1 MKETLN
7 LKRYR
12 NAIFMIVFLYAI
24 NGPAVGQNLGVN
36 FNEFTGRIDVGDLDR
51 TETTWMRVFIDYF
64 DYKEGRLN
72 INTNEGLAKLEAAKA
87 AGYKV
92 ILSLKFDFT
101 GRNFP
106 TGTATIDADLS
117 YVPTILNRLYND
129 ADIIVAGNEPFIESL
144 QKGTNLVEYYK
155 RAAIAVSNYRNGQTR
170 KVPIY
175 IGAFNRLWLT
185 TEQTQA
191 VVDYLTFARNN
202 TWIAGA
208 DLHIHHDDIHQI
220 TTAMNFVNSRLRSD
234 QKMLVTE
241 FSLMKHWKNNLGQT
255 IPSILNTQYGR
266 PASWKVHEY
275 LNYAI
280 SSPVLRPEWV
290 AFLQNSSWFETR
302 KHYLA
307 NAWGKFRAFSKFN
320 VATYGM
326 YQTHG
331 GAFTIN
337 TDPWILN
344 PLYASQTV
352 EKNPTTGLNQFHYS
366 FIDDFRSIQN
376 GTARIAE
383 AENETQS
390 ATINEESK
398 LAIYP
403 NPANQYLNVRG
414 ANGDFVI
421 LSPLGKPVRKFEGA
435 QTDVAD
441 LTPGLYLLRHE
452 QSGQTKVFVKE

>member
-1 MKETLN
+1 MRELKNFMKTFVL
-7 LKRYR
+7 
-12 NAIFMIVFLYAI
+12 MILLYAGI
-24 NGPAVGQNLGVN
+24 GIAQGQNLGVN
-36 FNEFTGRIDVGDLDR
+36 FNEFTGRIDIGDLDR

-72 INTNEGLAKLEAAKA
+72 INTNEGLTRLESAKA

-106 TGTATIDADLS
+106 TGTTAIDADLN
-117 YVPTILNRLYND
+117 YLPTILNRLYND

-144 QKGTNLVEYYK
+144 QKGSNLVEYYK
-155 RAAIAVSNYRNGQTR
+155 RAAIAVNNYRNGQTR

-208 DLHIHHDDIHQI
+208 DLHIHHDDINQI
-220 TTAMNFVNSRLRSD
+220 TTAMNYVNSRLRSD
-234 QKMLVTE
+234 QRMLVTE

-255 IPSILNTQYGR
+255 IPAILNTQYGR
-266 PASWKVHEY
+266 PATWKVYEY
-275 LNYAI
+275 LNYTL
-280 SSPVLRPEWV
+280 SSPVSRPEWV
-290 AFLQNSSWFETR
+290 AFLQNSPWFENR
-302 KHYLA
+302 KNYLA
-307 NAWGKFRAFSKFN
+307 NAWDRFTAFPKFN

-331 GAFTIN
+331 GAFTID

-352 EKNPTTGLNQFHYS
+352 VKNPTTGLNQFHYS
-366 FIDDFRSIQN
+366 FIDDFRLIQQNTSIVL
-376 GTARIAE
+376 AAE
-383 AENETQS
+383 SQQRSTDVS
-390 ATINEESK
+390 DEESE
-398 LAIYP
+398 LRLYP
-403 NPANQYLNVRG
+403 NPVNQYLNIQG
-414 ANGDFVI
+414 AKGSFLI
-421 LSPLGKPVRKFEGA
+421 FSKMGLPVGRFKGEKA
-435 QTDVAD
+435 NVAE
-441 LTPGLYLLRHE
+441 LTPGVYLIRHE
-452 QSGQTKVFVKE
+452 ESGMTKIFVKE